1 LKPASFEYH
10 DPSTIEETLDL
21 LAQFGDEAKLLAG
34 GQSLVPAMNFRLAR
48 PTRLIDLNRVAP
60 LSYLDLSDGML
71 RVGAMTRQRTVER
84 STAVA
89 ERWPLLV
96 QSLQLVGH
104 PQIRNRGTVGGS
116 LAHADP
122 AAELPAVMVALDATF
137 VVLRHDGQRSVAAHD
152 FFTTY
157 MTTALQPNELLSEVR
172 VPAPPPRTGS
182 AFLEISRRH
191 GDFAIVGV
199 AALVSLDA
207 ADKIIEVRLAL
218 TGVGPTPVRLHDVE
232 SALTGQP
239 SDAAV
244 IAEACRTIGK
254 SLEPDADLHAT
265 AEYRRHVAEV
275 LVRRACLKAAERAH
289 ATSGA

>member
-1 LKPASFEYH
+1 
-10 DPSTIEETLDL
+10 
-21 LAQFGDEAKLLAG
+21 
-34 GQSLVPAMNFRLAR
+34 
-48 PTRLIDLNRVAP
+48 
-60 LSYLDLSDGML
+60 
-71 RVGAMTRQRTVER
+71 
-84 STAVA
+84 
-89 ERWPLLV
+89 
-96 QSLQLVGH
+96 
-104 PQIRNRGTVGGS
+104 
-116 LAHADP
+116 
-122 AAELPAVMVALDATF
+122 
-137 VVLRHDGQRSVAAHD
+137 VAAHD

-172 VPAPPPRTGS
+172 VPAPRPRTGS